1 MMWITP
7 EFQQIRDD
15 LLRDIKNQLSEADT
29 GSDSDYFARASSV
42 ASVAEGIYQ
51 HQSWIVRQIFPDTAD
66 TDYLELHARTRNLIR
81 KPTTTAKGTAS
92 LTGSPGAI
100 LPAGA
105 EMRGETVSAKTT
117 AAVTIDPYGQATV
130 TIITHQSGTAG
141 NRSSPADAE
150 LVSAPMGINSRVVV
164 QTLTGGTDAETDAS
178 LLARL
183 LDIIRRPPAGGNK
196 YDYRRW
202 ALAIPGVTNA
212 FVYPLRRGLGTVDI
226 AITSADGLPSA
237 ETIKAVQAHIDDV
250 RPVTARHSLV
260 LAPTLRPVD
269 FVIEVVLEGVTL
281 EAANQEIKN
290 VITDAIGRLA
300 PGEPLIRSQIE
311 MRISLIPGIRDRR
324 MITPVENVVAQVDK
338 NHLEWLRAGHVTVRL
353 FTA

>member
-1 MMWITP
+1 MWITP

-15 LLRDIKNQLSEADT
+15 LLRDIKNQLPDADI
-29 GSDSDYFARASSV
+29 GADSDYFIRASSV

-51 HQSWIVRQIFPDTAD
+51 HQGWIVRQIFPDTAD
-66 TDYLELHARTRNLIR
+66 SDYLELHARTRNLTR
-81 KPTTTAKGTAS
+81 KPATTATGSAS
-92 LTGSPGAI
+92 LTGSPGAV

-105 EMRGETVSAKTT
+105 EMRGETVSVKTT
-117 AAVTIDPYGQATV
+117 SAVTIDPHGQAIV
-130 TIITHQSGTAG
+130 AIIANQSGTAG
-141 NRSSPADAE
+141 NRSSSTESE
-150 LVSAPMGINSRVVV
+150 LVSAPMGINSRAVV

-202 ALAIPGVTNA
+202 ALEVPGVTNA

-226 AITSADGLPSA
+226 AVTSADGLPSA
-237 ETIKAVQAHIDDV
+237 DTINAVQAHIDDV
-250 RPVTARHSLV
+250 RPVTAKSSLV
-260 LAPTLRPVD
+260 LAPALRTVD
-269 FVIEVVLEGVTL
+269 FVVEVILEGITL
-281 EAANQEIKN
+281 EAVNREISQ
-290 VITDAIGRLA
+290 VITDAVGRLA

-324 MITPVENVVAQVDK
+324 IIAPADNVIAQVDK
-338 NHLEWLRAGHVTVRL
+338 NHLEWLRTGDITVRR
-353 FTA
+353 FS

>member
-1 MMWITP
+1 MWITP

-15 LLRDIKNQLSEADT
+15 LLRDIKNQLPDADT
-29 GSDSDYFARASSV
+29 GADSDYFARASSV

-51 HQSWIVRQIFPDTAD
+51 HQGWIVRQIFPDTAD
-66 TDYLELHARTRNLIR
+66 TDYLELHARTRNLTR
-81 KPTTTAKGTAS
+81 KPATTAKGIAS
-92 LTGSPGAI
+92 LTGSPGAT

-105 EMRGETVSAKTT
+105 EMRGETVSVKTT
-117 AAVTIDPYGQATV
+117 AAVTIDEHGHAKV
-130 TIITHQSGTAG
+130 AVIANQSGVAG
-141 NRSSPADAE
+141 NLSSPADAE
-150 LVSAPMGINSRVVV
+150 LVSAPMGMNSRMVV

-202 ALAIPGVTNA
+202 ALEVPGVTAA

-226 AITSADGLPSA
+226 AVTSADGLPSVD
-237 ETIKAVQAHIDDV
+237 TIKAVQEHIDDV
-250 RPVTARHSLV
+250 RPVTAKNSLV
-260 LAPTLRPVD
+260 LAPTLRRVD
-269 FVIEVVLEGVTL
+269 FAIEVVLDGITL
-281 EAANQEIKN
+281 AAAQQEIQN

-311 MRISLIPGIRDRR
+311 MRISLIPGIRDRH
-324 MITPVENVVAQVDK
+324 IVAPVENVVALVDK
-338 NHLEWLRAGHVTVRL
+338 DHLEWLRVGHITVRL
-353 FTA
+353 FAA